1 MDISS
6 FLRTLAMDRTA
17 IFALTLLLIGLV
29 SLLIFAPRAGA
40 VISGRVGEN
49 TLLGRMLAQLRL
61 LTRSDRPFAERV
73 TRLAYRDGRPSGE
86 LDTGSDFL
94 LFTRVAAG
102 AISTALGLLLAILT
116 GFPLLVLIAP
126 AGFALPAVYAIYYNR
141 ERLKKMNVEVPP
153 ILRQLETRVSA
164 GLDLRE
170 SFVRISAGRPT
181 GLYAEL
187 GWAAAQMANPSLSR
201 YEILRS
207 LDARTGLH
215 LWAPLADQMERA
227 IRRGRRD
234 ETDVFLA
241 YIGRL
246 ITDDEAKRDAMIAG
260 IGNKVIVAMFPF
272 LFGGLLASVIGPLI
286 FNLSI

>member
-1 MDISS
+1 MDIGSI
-6 FLRTLAMDRTA
+6 LRTLAMDRTA

-29 SLLIFAPRAGA
+29 SLLVFAPRAGE
-40 VISGRVGEN
+40 VISGRTGGN
-49 TLLGRMLAQLRL
+49 TLVGRMLAQLRL
-61 LTRSDRPFAERV
+61 LTRSDRPFGERV
-73 TRLAYRDGRPSGE
+73 TRLAYRDGRPGGE
-86 LDTGSDFL
+86 LDTESDFL
-94 LFTRVAAG
+94 LFARIAIG
-102 AISTALGLLLAILT
+102 AISTALGILLAVLT
-116 GFPLLVLIAP
+116 GFPPLVLLAP
-126 AGFALPAVYAIYYNR
+126 AGFVFPAVYAIYHNR
-141 ERLKKMNVEVPP
+141 ERLKKMTAEVPP
-153 ILRQLETRVSA
+153 VMRQLETRVSA

-187 GWAAAQMANPSLSR
+187 AWAAAQMANPSIST
-201 YEILRS
+201 YDILRT

-215 LWAPLADQMERA
+215 LWGPLADQMERA

-246 ITDDEAKRDAMIAG
+246 VSDDEAKRDAMIAG

-272 LFGGLLASVIGPLI
+272 LFGGLLASVIGPLV

>member
-6 FLRTLAMDRTA
+6 ILRSLALDRTA

-29 SLLIFAPRAGA
+29 SLLVFAPRAGEA
-40 VISGRVGEN
+40 LSSRSGGD

-61 LTRSDRPFAERV
+61 LTRSDRPLAERV
-73 TRLAYRDGRPSGE
+73 TRLAYRDGRVGGE
-86 LDTGSDFL
+86 LDTNSDFL
-94 LFTRVAAG
+94 LFSRIAAG
-102 AISTALGLLLAILT
+102 SISTALGLLLAVLT
-116 GFPLLVLIAP
+116 GIPPLVLLAP
-126 AGFALPAVYAIYYNR
+126 AGFILPAIYAIYHNR
-141 ERLKKMNVEVPP
+141 ERQKRMAAEVPP

-170 SFVRISAGRPT
+170 SFVRIAAGRPT

-187 GWAAAQMANPSLSR
+187 GWAAAQMANPSIST
-201 YEILRS
+201 YDVLRT
-207 LDARTGLH
+207 LDVRTGLR
-215 LWAPLADQMERA
+215 LWGPLADQMERA

-241 YIGRL
+241 YVGRL
-246 ITDDEAKRDAMIAG
+246 VSDDEAKRDAMIAG

-272 LFGGLLASVIGPLI
+272 LFGGLLASVIGPLV